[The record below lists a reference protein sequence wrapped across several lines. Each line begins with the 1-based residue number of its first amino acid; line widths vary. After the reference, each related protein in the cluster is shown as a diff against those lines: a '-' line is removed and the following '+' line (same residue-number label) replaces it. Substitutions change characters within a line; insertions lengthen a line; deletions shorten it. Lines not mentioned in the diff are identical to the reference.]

1 MYKMACEYLAIPT
14 SSVPSEDANSEA
26 KYNFQDR
33 IRLHSC
39 TFKAEMCVRS
49 WLDVLNE
56 MNISLPED
64 FSEAY
69 NNLDIDVEDIAIEDD
84 VVDYILSQ
92 TKSCV

>member
-1 MYKMACEYLAIPT
+1 
-14 SSVPSEDANSEA
+14 
-26 KYNFQDR
+26 
-33 IRLHSC
+33 
-39 TFKAEMCVRS
+39 
-49 WLDVLNE
+49 